1 MMEKR
6 HRKISDAEKEAI
18 KKDLKKVLEK
28 HPEISFAYL
37 HGSFIKEQGFKDI
50 DIAVYL
56 IETPSSIL
64 DYELKLETELM
75 GAAVHY
81 QVDVRVLNSS
91 PLSFRYNVIKEGIPL
106 IVRDDDKR
114 AEFQENTLID
124 YFDFAPYRKM
134 YLKEVLGVG
143 I

>member
-1 MMEKR
+1 MEKR
-6 HRKISDAEKEAI
+6 HKKISDAEKEAI
-18 KKDLKKVLEK
+18 EKALKKVLEK
-28 HPEISFAYL
+28 HAEISFAYL
-37 HGSFIKEQGFKDI
+37 HGSFTKKQGFKDI

-75 GAAVHY
+75 QAAVHY
-81 QVDVRVLNSS
+81 QVDVRVLNAS

-114 AEFQENTLID
+114 AEFQEATLID